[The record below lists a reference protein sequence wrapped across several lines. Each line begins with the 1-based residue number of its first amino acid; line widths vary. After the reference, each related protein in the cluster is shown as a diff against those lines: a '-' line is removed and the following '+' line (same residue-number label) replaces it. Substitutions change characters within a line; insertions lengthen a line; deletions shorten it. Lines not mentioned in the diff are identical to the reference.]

1 MGYIIIIIFIVSA
14 IIYTYI
20 TCSFPTLL
28 IISFVLGMLVAL
40 AKLLNFKRYNGG
52 AAFELTSAYAKFK
65 SFETA
70 PSIEEI
76 MKWKRIGM
84 ENKEKE
90 ERKKREEREERGE

>member
-40 AKLLNFKRYNGG
+40 FKLL
-52 AAFELTSAYAKFK
+52 
-65 SFETA
+65 SFRKYENTQLLFNDKLLKDLPYKQHDTA
-70 PSIEEI
+70 PSVEEI
-76 MKWKRIGM
+76 IRA
-84 ENKEKE
+84 
-90 ERKKREEREERGE
+90 KKRAEARRDEKLEERGD

>member
-20 TCSFPTLL
+20 TYSFPTLL

-40 AKLLNFKRYNGG
+40 AKLLNFKRYNSG
-52 AAFELTSAYAKFK
+52 AAFKLTSTYAKFK

-90 ERKKREEREERGE
+90 ERKKREERDERGE